1 MDLMQIVLND
11 YTKGYCRKIFLHYHA
26 PAKIFK
32 PKHNLPLLKNYRKP
46 APSEFWD
53 NFPTNLV
60 QPSKSMVDPYL
71 LRKLDLETKF
81 VDLVLLDTIHNDLLH
96 GANLGCNGSSR
107 LPSFST
113 NSPSAYEFAEHVTDA
128 IADWTT
134 KKFANGPVPLTHDDQ
149 NKTYRSRAHHSEP
162 KFTCWQLRQ
171 RGH

>member
-1 MDLMQIVLND
+1 MDLMHCL
-11 YTKGYCRKIFLHYHA
+11 KLLHQRLSSEDIPPLP

-96 GANLGCNGSSR
+96 ATWVAMAPPDSLLSQ
-107 LPSFST
+107 LIPLVHT
-113 NSPSAYEFAEHVTDA
+113 NS
-128 IADWTT
+128 
-134 KKFANGPVPLTHDDQ
+134 Q
-149 NKTYRSRAHHSEP
+149 NM
-162 KFTCWQLRQ
+162 
-171 RGH
+171 